1 MIDPTSED
9 IGHSGAYTGNTYPG
23 WMVWLFLVG
32 NVLVFGGL
40 LVVLVVF
47 LFTRNFASASNY
59 LLVTVLGGIIAH
71 YALEKAEA
79 YRASVRKDHQMTA
92 GDDDWN

>member
-1 MIDPTSED
+1 MVKTEQTS
-9 IGHSGAYTGNTYPG
+9 YPG
-23 WMVWLFLVG
+23 WMVWLFLAG

-47 LFTRNFASASNY
+47 LLTRDFAFASNY
-59 LLVTVLGGIIAH
+59 LLVTALGGIMAYH
-71 YALEKAEA
+71 ALKKAEA

-92 GDDDWN
+92 GDDDWD